1 MSLRPLSQ
9 PSEEDV
15 RRAREGDA
23 SARMRV
29 RVQLL
34 RIKKRDAEIERAK
47 TVIANAV
54 IADSVSA
61 DSNNLPVLSGDDD
74 GDYGGADYDG
84 DDCDDDR
91 YVRISPECCNVLC
104 CSIRTRSSV
113 ITPWFAISGL
123 LPVRT
128 KQHA

>member
-15 RRAREGDA
+15 RRSREGDA
-23 SARMRV
+23 SAKMRV

-34 RIKKRDAEIERAK
+34 RIKKREAEIERAK
-47 TVIANAV
+47 TLI
-54 IADSVSA
+54 A
-61 DSNNLPVLSGDDD
+61 DSNNLPVLSGGDEC
-74 GDYGGADYDG
+74 DYGGADYD
-84 DDCDDDR
+84 DDDDR

-104 CSIRTRSSV
+104 RSIRTRSSV
-113 ITPWFAISGL
+113 LAHWFAIAGF

-128 KQHA
+128 EQHTG

>member
-1 MSLRPLSQ
+1 MSLCPLSQ

-34 RIKKRDAEIERAK
+34 RIKKREAEIERAK
-47 TVIANAV
+47 TVIENAV

-61 DSNNLPVLSGDDD
+61 DSNNLPVLSGGDYC
-74 GDYGGADYDG
+74 DYGGADYD
-84 DDCDDDR
+84 CDDYR

-104 CSIRTRSSV
+104 RSIRTRSSV
-113 ITPWFAISGL
+113 IAHWFTIAGF

-128 KQHA
+128 EQHTR